1 MVEVRNGLQYISY
14 LSSNYS
20 STQELSLHR
29 LTEERNHRPQNT
41 DRRARKI
48 QLHFEEALGMV
59 DFQLPN
65 RMCILYISEADLVAG
80 NAFKRRLVRI
90 RNGSHLHALVIV
102 ERTRLSEQYFSQ
114 VQKFIALELGMNL
127 LPVANQSEAAQL
139 IIQLVQSQS
148 KEQQSNPFLRK
159 KRSQLAEPSILNTIQ
174 QIPGVGKVK
183 ALLLLQYF
191 PSIHQLSKASVQQLE
206 EVVGRG
212 IAQQVHTFFTQQR

>member
-1 MVEVRNGLQYISY
+1 MTAKEAMPVQIGTKLVPYGHAIGSEKWRGSELAQGLYG
-14 LSSNYS
+14 
-20 STQELSLHR
+20 
-29 LTEERNHRPQNT
+29 
-41 DRRARKI
+41 KI

-65 RMCILYISEADLVAG
+65 RLCVLYISEADLVAG

-90 RNGSHLHALVIV
+90 RNGSNLHTLVIV
-102 ERTRLSEQYFSQ
+102 ERTRLSEQYFPQ

-139 IIQLVQSQS
+139 IIQLVHSQS

-159 KRSQLAEPSILNTIQ
+159 KRSHLAEPSILNTVQ
-174 QIPGVGKVK
+174 QVPGVGKVK